1 MIPSWNVSRDTAP
14 RRHVLAA
21 GLLLAGIA
29 LGARAQ
35 AADKSADVDELPRI
49 VITDPNRDL
58 FRLGLPSAVG
68 DADLAGQAT
77 EIERRDLD
85 LVGLFNLLKP
95 ESFPDALNKEGLAFS
110 ADSWATVG
118 AQGVGKLRA
127 TRASGGIVVEGR
139 LYQVGRGDAPL
150 LTKTYHGSEL
160 RPLVHAWANDVI
172 AQFTGTPGV
181 FGSRI
186 AFAMTG
192 RSAEV
197 ATLGMDGQEMQV
209 VTQMKSPC
217 LLPAFSPTGGQIA
230 FNSFL
235 RGGADLWVVSASGG
249 RAHRIS
255 SKSGLNTGPAWF
267 PGGSTLIATLSFEGN
282 AELYKLSASDGKV
295 LARLTNT
302 PAIDS
307 SASVS
312 PGGDQI
318 AFVSDRQ
325 GTPQIFLMPSSGGS
339 ARRLTF
345 QGNYNQT
352 PVWSP
357 RGDTIAFTARDERKV
372 FDVFQVSPD
381 SGVIS
386 RVTQDQGRTNEEPS
400 YAPNGRLL
408 VFRTDRSGFAQ
419 LVVSDLKGDRQ
430 TVISGAKGADLM
442 APTWGPIAQ

>member
-1 MIPSWNVSRDTAP
+1 MTRSWNVSKGFAP
-14 RRHVLAA
+14 RRHVLTA
-21 GLLLAGIA
+21 GLLLTGMA
-29 LGARAQ
+29 LAPAAQ
-35 AADKSADVDELPRI
+35 AADQSADEELPRI

-95 ESFPDALNKEGLAFS
+95 ESFPDALTKEGLGFS

-118 AQGVGKLRA
+118 AQGVAKLRT
-127 TRASGGIVVEGR
+127 TRGGTGLVLEGR
-139 LYQVGRGDAPL
+139 LYQVGRGDAAL
-150 LTKTYHGSEL
+150 LTKTYRGSEL

-192 RSAEV
+192 RNPEV
-197 ATLGMDGQEMQV
+197 ATIGLDGQELKV

-217 LLPAFSPTGGQIA
+217 LLPAYSPTGGQIA

-235 RGGADLWVVSASGG
+235 RGGADLWVVSAGGG
-249 RAHRIS
+249 RARRIS
-255 SKSGLNTGPAWF
+255 SQPGLNTGPAWF
-267 PGGSTLIATLSFEGN
+267 PGGSELVVTLSYQGN

-295 LARLTNT
+295 VARLTNA

-307 SASVS
+307 SAAVS

-325 GTPQIFLMPSSGGS
+325 GTPQIYLMPSSGGS
-339 ARRLTF
+339 ARRLTY

-352 PVWSP
+352 PRFSP
-357 RGDTIAFTARDERKV
+357 RKDVPMLAFTGRDERLNYDIFLYDLRTGKI
-372 FDVFQVSPD
+372 D
-381 SGVIS
+381 
-386 RVTQDQGRTNEEPS
+386 RVTQSQGSNFDPS
-400 YAPNGRLL
+400 WSPDGRLL
-408 VFRTDRSGFAQ
+408 VYASNRGGLFIMN
-419 LVVSDLKGDRQ
+419 LQ
-430 TVISGAKGADLM
+430 TRREFQIYKAGAKN
-442 APTWGPIAQ
+442 PSWGPPPAPAR